1 MAPPTINDVARLAGV
16 SKKTVSRVINRSPL
30 LRPDTRAKVDLAI
43 AELGFTPSPQA
54 RALALGRNFIIAMI
68 HNESCGAHAAQA
80 QHGALAAL
88 RDSDFAL
95 CVFSAEAGSQYLLT
109 DLRRFLEKHRPH
121 GVILLPP
128 LSSTAGAAEL
138 CMELGSSTVRLAGA
152 AIDAAVPCVWTSER
166 QAAADLTQYLA
177 ALGHQRIGFVAG
189 ADSCLTARE
198 CELGYID
205 ALAAHGFDRGAELV
219 AAGDGSFASGK
230 AAARLL
236 LEVSPRPTAIFAAC
250 DEMAAGV
257 LDAARELGIAV
268 PRGLSVTGF
277 GDTPIA
283 PLLSP
288 PLTSVRL
295 PIAEMAF
302 AAAIRLADPVAG
314 ANQPAAF
321 RGELI
326 ARASTGPAA

>member
-1 MAPPTINDVARLAGV
+1 MAQPTINDVARLAGV
-16 SKKTVSRVINRSPL
+16 SKKTVSRAINRSPL

-68 HNESCGAHAAQA
+68 YDAASGQQTSQA
-80 QHGALAAL
+80 QQGALAAL

-95 CVFSAEAGSQYLLT
+95 CVFAAEGGSHYLLA
-109 DLRRFLEKHRPH
+109 DLRGFLERHRPH

-128 LSSTAGAAEL
+128 LSSTTGAAEL
-138 CMELGSSTVRLAGA
+138 CTELGSSTVRLAGA
-152 AIDAAVPCVWTSER
+152 APGAGTPCVWTSQR
-166 QAAADLTQYLA
+166 QAAADLTHYLA

-189 ADSCLTARE
+189 ADSCLTSRE

-236 LEVSPRPTAIFAAC
+236 LQVSPRPTAIFAAS

-268 PRGLSVTGF
+268 PGDLSVGGF
-277 GDTPIA
+277 GDTPFA

-302 AAAIRLADPVAG
+302 AAAIRLADPQAG
-314 ANQPAAF
+314 ANQPAEF
-321 RGELI
+321 GGKLI